1 MIERLPLWMLCL
13 TLLIIS
19 AAQTY
24 ALEGRVFDA
33 RSGEALAGANISSG
47 SAGTTTDTRGYF
59 ELEVAPGDSLAV
71 SFIGYRTT
79 MLRPQGDF
87 VDIPLQQIILEG
99 GDVMVVSGLREQALS
114 EAAASVT
121 VLKRRKLQQRKHG
134 QRQKNAYHKNLP
146 HGSKLTTRFTVTF

>member
-1 MIERLPLWMLCL
+1 MTERLSLWMLCI

-33 RSGEALAGANISSG
+33 RSGEPLAGANISSG
-47 SAGTTTDTRGYF
+47 SAGATADARGYF
-59 ELEVAPGDSLAV
+59 ALEVAPGDSIAV

-79 MLRPQGDF
+79 VLLPRGDF
-87 VDIPLQQIILEG
+87 VDVPLQQIILEG

-114 EAAASVT
+114 AAAASIT
-121 VLKRRKLQQRKHG
+121 SRP
-134 QRQKNAYHKNLP
+134 AWP
-146 HGSKLTTRFTVTF
+146 T